1 MPSKEELCFF
11 TDDKSRPST
20 NQEFLSRDIDNL
32 VQEIKDNLRLK
43 AKPLKVN
50 NKPPKFRAS
59 PYSVPSRTE
68 SKCGCCNSHRC
79 LRRTSSSTGN
89 SSSSSS
95 RRNSEDPYEMLQ
107 DLLKEGDLIKEAVK
121 RLQLGLVP
129 VRRCVYYDSDEEFRT
144 PPFPFDDVE
153 V

>member
-1 MPSKEELCFF
+1 MPSKDDLCFIAEE
-11 TDDKSRPST
+11 KSRPSS
-20 NQEFLSRDIDNL
+20 NQDFLARDIDDL

-43 AKPLKVN
+43 AKPSHLAKT
-50 NKPPKFRAS
+50 KLRAS

-68 SKCGCCNSHRC
+68 SKCGCCNSRRC
-79 LRRTSSSTGN
+79 LRRAAPHTATTAT
-89 SSSSSS
+89 
-95 RRNSEDPYEMLQ
+95 RRNSDDPYEMLQ

-129 VRRCVYYDSDEEFRT
+129 ARRCVYYDSDEEYRT
-144 PPFPFDDVE
+144 PPFPFEDVE